1 MADNS
6 TAGSARGLYG
16 ISVTSELSG
25 IAPQTLRL
33 YERRGLLAP
42 ARTDGG
48 TRRYSD
54 EDLQRLQ
61 RITEL
66 VDQGVNLA
74 GVAQILDLETKNSQ
88 LLSDYTQLELRHAQL
103 KVSRQSAASRRSDRE
118 HREQRREVPIMTD
131 IDYYRVMPDNA
142 SEVDAID
149 QRLVVDADDDTG
161 LDTTHLDA
169 LGDWDVNEADV
180 IDQATIVPAPRD
192 MIETLSSASL
202 GPAAQGTGR

>member
-1 MADNS
+1 LSDDS
-6 TAGSARGLYG
+6 TARSARGLYG

-42 ARTDGG
+42 SRTGGG

-74 GVAQILDLETKNSQ
+74 GIAHILDLETENSQ

-103 KVSRQSAASRRSDRE
+103 KVSRQAAAGGRRDRE
-118 HREQRREVPIMTD
+118 HREHRREGC
-131 IDYYRVMPDNA
+131 R
-142 SEVDAID
+142 S
-149 QRLVVDADDDTG
+149 
-161 LDTTHLDA
+161 
-169 LGDWDVNEADV
+169 
-180 IDQATIVPAPRD
+180 
-192 MIETLSSASL
+192 
-202 GPAAQGTGR
+202 